1 LKVELL
7 QYRSSVVDIQNAR
20 NEIVRLQAQM
30 KYAIG
35 QHGASIAQL
44 ASALGEINCLQ
55 VELTTMQNDVVG
67 LQT

>member
-1 LKVELL
+1 
-7 QYRSSVVDIQNAR
+7 
-20 NEIVRLQAQM
+20 M